1 MTSIKTGTNS
11 WRNIV
16 VGFGQSLKKVVK
28 FQTCGDIRKDYRLFV
43 CEGCHQTKL
52 IALKCKG
59 KFCPSCAVGESQRW
73 SELVA
78 QDMFAVNHRHVIFT
92 IDVGLREIFLRDKY
106 RGKLLK
112 GLMDEAA
119 RIVLELTKKKGHAQA
134 GVVAA
139 LHTFGSKLEF
149 NPHVHMVVTMGG
161 ITPDGKW
168 QTYDYLPYKAMRIY
182 WQNAV
187 LKLIRRTLS
196 EWDKKRIQPRLQRA
210 YQNHGEGFYVNAP
223 KRSRTNLKGLL
234 KYISGT

>member
-1 MTSIKTGTNS
+1 M
-11 WRNIV
+11 
-16 VGFGQSLKKVVK
+16 
-28 FQTCGDIRKDYRLFV
+28 
-43 CEGCHQTKL
+43 
-52 IALKCKG
+52 
-59 KFCPSCAVGESQRW
+59 
-73 SELVA
+73 
-78 QDMFAVNHRHVIFT
+78 
-92 IDVGLREIFLRDKY
+92 DKY

-134 GVVAA
+134 GIVAA
-139 LHTFGSKLEF
+139 LHTFGSKLDF

-234 KYISGT
+234 KYISRYMKRGPIALDRIRMYDGTEVLFTYKDKRTNLCHEC

>member
-28 FQTCGDIRKDYRLFV
+28 FQTCGDIRKGYRLFV

-168 QTYDYLPYKAMRIY
+168 QTYDYLS
-182 WQNAV
+182 
-187 LKLIRRTLS
+187 LIH
-196 EWDKKRIQPRLQRA
+196 I
-210 YQNHGEGFYVNAP
+210 
-223 KRSRTNLKGLL
+223 
-234 KYISGT
+234 